1 MLESAQ
7 VPLRKMGRGEPVS
20 IEMVEKIC
28 LALGCTADDVL
39 DFIPESPD
47 NGIADNVE

>member
-1 MLESAQ
+1 MRGIIWN
-7 VPLRKMGRGEPVS
+7 PLVLPVS

-39 DFIPESPD
+39 DFIPDSPD
-47 NGIADNVE
+47 NGTADNVE